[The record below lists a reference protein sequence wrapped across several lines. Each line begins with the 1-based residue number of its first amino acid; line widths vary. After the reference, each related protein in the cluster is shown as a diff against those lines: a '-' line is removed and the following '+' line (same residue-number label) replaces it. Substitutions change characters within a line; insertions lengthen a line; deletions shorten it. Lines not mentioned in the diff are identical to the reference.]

1 MSKGFLLV
9 VSGPSGIGKGTICRR
24 VLKNNEDLIFS
35 ISATTREPRHREKHG
50 ENYFFIDEVDF
61 KKKIKNDDFLEY
73 AKVHNNFY
81 GTPKDFV
88 LDSINQGKVVIL
100 EIDVQGALQVKKA
113 YPEAVLMFLVPPSM
127 KELKNRITKRGTET
141 KKEIEIRY
149 NNAFEEMNFIE
160 KYDYL
165 VINDRIEDAVENTE
179 AIITSE
185 KLKVERNKDILN
197 KIAD

>member
-9 VSGPSGIGKGTICRR
+9 VSGPSGIGKGTICNRI
-24 VLKNNEDLIFS
+24 LKNDKNLIFS
-35 ISATTREPRHREKHG
+35 ISATTRKPRYREKHG
-50 ENYFFIDEVDF
+50 KNYFFIEEADF
-61 KKKIKNDDFLEY
+61 KEKIKNNEFLEY

-88 LDSINQGKVVIL
+88 LDRIDDGKVVIL

-141 KKEIEIRY
+141 KEEIDIRY
-149 NNAFEEMNFIE
+149 NNAFKEMNFIE
-160 KYDYL
+160 EYDYL
-165 VINDRIEDAVENTE
+165 VINDRIEYAVEKTK
-179 AIITSE
+179 AIITAE

-197 KIAD
+197 EIAD